1 MQSAFVP
8 VPDNERGIPVSIIDN
23 PGEYET
29 IARLFD
35 LVCEG
40 NGSSSELELLDSQV
54 AKSLEL
60 AYRSAEATP
69 IASAD
74 FKRRATSLS

>member
-1 MQSAFVP
+1 MSTI
-8 VPDNERGIPVSIIDN
+8 ES
-23 PGEYET
+23 PGEYDA

-40 NGSSSELELLDSQV
+40 NGSSSELEQLDSQI
-54 AKSLEL
+54 AKSMEL
-60 AYRSAEATP
+60 AYQSAEPAP
-69 IASAD
+69 IAGME

>member
-1 MQSAFVP
+1 MSTI
-8 VPDNERGIPVSIIDN
+8 ES
-23 PGEYET
+23 PGEYEA

-40 NGSSSELELLDSQV
+40 NGNVSELEQLDSHI
-54 AKSLEL
+54 AKSLER
-60 AYRSAEATP
+60 AYQSEEPAP
-69 IASAD
+69 IAGME

>member
-1 MQSAFVP
+1 MIEN
-8 VPDNERGIPVSIIDN
+8 PD
-23 PGEYET
+23 EYAA

-40 NGSSSELELLDSQV
+40 NGSSPELEQLDSQV

-60 AYRSAEATP
+60 AYQAAEATP

>member
-1 MQSAFVP
+1 MIEN
-8 VPDNERGIPVSIIDN
+8 PD
-23 PGEYET
+23 EYAA

-40 NGSSSELELLDSQV
+40 NGSSSELEQLDSRI

-60 AYRSAEATP
+60 AYQAAEATP
-69 IASAD
+69 IARGV

>member
-1 MQSAFVP
+1 MIEN
-8 VPDNERGIPVSIIDN
+8 PD
-23 PGEYET
+23 EYAA

-40 NGSSSELELLDSQV
+40 HVDSSELELLDSQV
-54 AKSLEL
+54 AKSLEQ
-60 AYRSAEATP
+60 AYQFEEAP
-69 IASAD
+69 VIAGME

>member
-1 MQSAFVP
+1 MIEN
-8 VPDNERGIPVSIIDN
+8 PD
-23 PGEYET
+23 EYAA

-40 NGSSSELELLDSQV
+40 NGNSSELEQLDSQV

-60 AYRSAEATP
+60 AYQSAEATP
-69 IASAD
+69 IASGD

>member
-1 MQSAFVP
+1 MSMI
-8 VPDNERGIPVSIIDN
+8 EN
-23 PGEYET
+23 PSEYEA

-40 NGSSSELELLDSQV
+40 NGSISELEQLDSRI
-54 AKSLEL
+54 AKSLEQ
-60 AYRSAEATP
+60 AYQAEEAPP
-69 IASAD
+69 IAGMD